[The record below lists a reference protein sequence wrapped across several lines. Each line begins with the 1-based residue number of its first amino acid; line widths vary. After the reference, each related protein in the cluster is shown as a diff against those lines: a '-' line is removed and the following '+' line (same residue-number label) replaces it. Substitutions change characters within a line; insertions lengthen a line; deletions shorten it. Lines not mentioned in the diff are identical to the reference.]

1 MVVSVDSNAV
11 PSFTDNFVFIGI
23 LWVNVGVIVRCR
35 LMDPNLSL
43 KWYFQK
49 PNQRYL
55 CRWNLY
61 QQFWEI
67 ARTRINRLLWQYFN
81 GAQTKLVLSLSQT
94 RATHFN
100 QRQREW
106 MAHSNYW
113 AIQSVFSVLV
123 RKWHWDRTVM
133 MACYFEQ
140 LMGHDND
147 IIDLSWHRDNV
158 IPHCFESKWAT
169 FFTTLNWCHRD
180 VNMLVSSWSWS
191 CVLYVCS
198 LQLL

>member
-1 MVVSVDSNAV
+1 MWLYHPCGCNRSIFCYNRVFKSQINVTYADGVYTNSSGTLHWREYVGYCDS
-11 PSFTDNFVFIGI
+11 T
-23 LWVNVGVIVRCR
+23 
-35 LMDPNLSL
+35 
-43 KWYFQK
+43 
-49 PNQRYL
+49 YL
-55 CRWNLY
+55 N
-61 QQFWEI
+61 
-67 ARTRINRLLWQYFN
+67 RTPTTLISR
-81 GAQTKLVLSLSQT
+81 LSQT

-169 FFTTLNWCHRD
+169 FFTTI
-180 VNMLVSSWSWS
+180 LVPPWSE
-191 CVLYVCS
+191 CVGLILVVILCIGV
-198 LQLL
+198 QRTKNKHTPFLLSENP